1 MIEKIMLKTVKIWLR
16 IIIGFMFAVCVLIGI
31 TSYALLGTVATDSL
45 EIIITEATGM
55 QTQEVIFL
63 ANLQPLNIQIA
74 LFFSIGGM
82 ALCLIFLYFLEHNFK
97 VFVAPGVIS
106 IISVLF
112 LRGILGFIANFIPT
126 DISRDVYNYI
136 QLSIVRGSHASL
148 FAIGIGLLLLV
159 VSYLDYNKSCR
170 EAA

>member
-1 MIEKIMLKTVKIWLR
+1 MFKTVKIWLR

-45 EIIITEATGM
+45 EIIITEATGT

-63 ANLQPLNIQIA
+63 ASLQPLNIQIA
-74 LFFSIGGM
+74 LFFSIAGM

-112 LRGILGFIANFIPT
+112 LRGLLSFIANFIPT
-126 DISRDVYNYI
+126 DISRSVFDYI
-136 QLSIVRGSHASL
+136 HLSIVRGSHASL
-148 FAIGIGLLLLV
+148 VAVGIGLLLLV
-159 VSYLDYNKSCR
+159 VSYLDYNKGCR
-170 EAA
+170 ETT